1 MKQRH
6 LLLALAV
13 GTCVITLAGCRKE
26 PGEPAGSAAQTAPQ
40 GENADQFIAR
50 VNEEIRKSYPEIS
63 SAQWLSSTYI
73 NDDTQRL
80 AAKANERYLT
90 QLNGW
95 IDQARKFEGQKMT
108 PATARAIQLLKL
120 QTSMPAPKDPAK
132 LAELTQ
138 ISTRMEGMYGAGEYC
153 TGEGDAKQCRQ
164 LGALEDVLRSSRDYD
179 KQLDAWQ
186 GW

>member
-6 LLLALAV
+6 LLLALAI
-13 GTCVITLAGCRKE
+13 GASVISLSACKKE
-26 PGEPAGSAAQTAPQ
+26 PGETAGNATQTAPE

-90 QLNGW
+90 QLNAW
-95 IDQARKFEGQKMT
+95 IEQAKKFEGQKMS
-108 PATARAIQLLKL
+108 PATARA
-120 QTSMPAPKDPAK
+120 A
-132 LAELTQ
+132 
-138 ISTRMEGMYGAGEYC
+138 
-153 TGEGDAKQCRQ
+153 
-164 LGALEDVLRSSRDYD
+164 
-179 KQLDAWQ
+179 
-186 GW
+186 